1 MEPSAPYTQ
10 RPTEF
15 PARDSSA
22 GQGREA
28 VPAAASQRA
37 GLPGAAFTLVGRRDE
52 IGALDRLLAGA
63 RDGHS
68 GALVLRGEPGVGKT
82 ALVEYAVSSAA
93 GFRVTRAAG
102 VESEMELGF
111 AALHQLCVPSL
122 PWIEHLPVPQRNA
135 LGAAFGLSART
146 APERFLVGLA
156 ALSLLSAT
164 AEKQP
169 LLCVVE
175 DAQSLDRESEQVLG
189 FVARRLA
196 AGRIAFLF
204 ATRERRDEL
213 TGLPEL
219 PVEGLDED
227 DARTLLASV
236 IRGPLDARVCDRIIA
251 ETRGNPLALLELQR
265 GLPAAGLAVGF
276 ALSPALPLAGRIE
289 ASFRRQVGELP
300 AETQRLLLIASADWA
315 GAAAKVW
322 RAAELLGIGE
332 EAAVPAEEAG
342 LLDID
347 TAVRFRHPLVRSA
360 VYRQAS
366 HAERRAVHQA
376 LAEAYDP
383 EPDADRRA
391 WHLAAGAPGLD
402 ERIAAELEHSAGRA
416 QERGGLAA
424 AAAFL
429 DRSAQLTPDPPRQ
442 ASRLLLAA
450 AAHLGAGANRRAQ
463 ELLALSGRHLHDP
476 AARAH
481 AMRMEGV
488 IRFADGRGG
497 DTPSLLLAAAMA
509 FRECDPRLAHETLME
524 ALEAAMWAAQFT
536 DGTTVLDV
544 AEALPAFPMP
554 DGDMTTAY
562 LLLRGY
568 SQRLTTGYPAAIEW
582 WRRAVGTHARDACGC
597 TRLQLLGMAWNAT
610 GEMLDFE
617 SHCAIARERVRLA
630 REEGALATLPV
641 ALSCLAFTEQLS
653 GRIEAAEALA
663 AEAIEI
669 TAATGAPAWPGAQG
683 IMLLGPLAW
692 RGRERE
698 ARLAAEEVSTE
709 ASKRGQGL
717 AAAIAQYFLTML
729 ELGLG
734 HYEQARAHALNVYE
748 ADSLYLGSLSL
759 ADVIEAT
766 VRSDDP
772 DTAQAALARLSAR
785 ARASGTPWALGL
797 LARGSAL
804 LARDEDAEALY
815 TEALDHLGRSGVT
828 TELARAHL
836 LYGEWLRRQRR
847 RCDARAQLG
856 LAHDKFQAMGAG
868 AFAARASA
876 ELLATGERA
885 RRQVI
890 KTRGQLTPQEH
901 QVAYLAAEGEPTAEI
916 AAQLFISPHTVTYH
930 LRKVFAKLEITSRAQ
945 LLRALRNQPE
955 ATGTDA

>member
-15 PARDSSA
+15 PARDSLA

-28 VPAAASQRA
+28 VPAAASPRAGLPGAGLPGAGLPGA

-93 GFRVTRAAG
+93 GFRVTRAVG

-265 GLPAAGLAVGF
+265 GLPAAELAVGF

-289 ASFRRQVGELP
+289 DSFRRQVGELP

-315 GAAAKVW
+315 GEAAKVW

-360 VYRQAS
+360 VYRRAS

-463 ELLALSGRHLHDP
+463 ELLALSVRHLHDP

-488 IRFADGRGG
+488 IRFADGRGA

-544 AEALPAFPMP
+544 AEALPAFPLP
-554 DGDMTTAY
+554 DGDMTTAC

-568 SQRLTTGYPAAIEW
+568 FQRLTTGYPAAIEW
-582 WRRAVGTHARDACGC
+582 WRRAVGTHARDAGGC

-692 RGRERE
+692 RGHEE
-698 ARLAAEEVSTE
+698 ARLAAEEVSRE
-709 ASKRGQGL
+709 ARTRGQGL
-717 AAAIAQYFLTML
+717 AATIAQYFLTML

-766 VRSDDP
+766 VRSADDL
-772 DTAQAALARLSAR
+772 DTAQAALARLSVR
-785 ARASGTPWALGL
+785 ARASGTAWALGL

-815 TEALDHLGRSGVT
+815 TEALDHLGRSGVS

-847 RCDARAQLG
+847 RRDARAQLR
-856 LAHDKFQAMGAG
+856 LARDKFQGMGAG
-868 AFAARASA
+868 AFAGRANV

-885 RRQVI
+885 AYGSSR
-890 KTRGQLTPQEH
+890 P
-901 QVAYLAAEGEPTAEI
+901 VA
-916 AAQLFISPHTVTYH
+916 S
-930 LRKVFAKLEITSRAQ
+930 
-945 LLRALRNQPE
+945 
-955 ATGTDA
+955 

>member
-1 MEPSAPYTQ
+1 M
-10 RPTEF
+10 
-15 PARDSSA
+15 
-22 GQGREA
+22 
-28 VPAAASQRA
+28 
-37 GLPGAAFTLVGRRDE
+37 
-52 IGALDRLLAGA
+52 
-63 RDGHS
+63 
-68 GALVLRGEPGVGKT
+68 LRGEPGVGKT

-135 LGAAFGLSART
+135 LGAAFGLSARA

-175 DAQSLDRESEQVLG
+175 DAQSLDRESGQVLG
-189 FVARRLA
+189 FVARRLG

-251 ETRGNPLALLELQR
+251 ETRGNPLALLELPR
-265 GLPAAGLAVGF
+265 GLPAAELAVGF

-289 ASFRRQVGELP
+289 DSFRRQVGELP

-315 GAAAKVW
+315 GEAAKVW
-322 RAAELLGIGE
+322 RAAELLGIGEEAAVPAE

-463 ELLALSGRHLHDP
+463 ELLALSVGHLHDP

-544 AEALPAFPMP
+544 AEALPAFPLP

-582 WRRAVGTHARDACGC
+582 WRRAVGTHARDAGGR

-617 SHCAIARERVRLA
+617 SHCAVARERVRLA

-698 ARLAAEEVSTE
+698 ARLAAE
-709 ASKRGQGL
+709 RGQHRS
-717 AAAIAQYFLTML
+717 Q
-729 ELGLG
+729 
-734 HYEQARAHALNVYE
+734 QARTRARGGDRPVF
-748 ADSLYLGSLSL
+748 
-759 ADVIEAT
+759 
-766 VRSDDP
+766 SDH
-772 DTAQAALARLSAR
+772 AR
-785 ARASGTPWALGL
+785 ARP
-797 LARGSAL
+797 
-804 LARDEDAEALY
+804 
-815 TEALDHLGRSGVT
+815 
-828 TELARAHL
+828 
-836 LYGEWLRRQRR
+836 
-847 RCDARAQLG
+847 
-856 LAHDKFQAMGAG
+856 
-868 AFAARASA
+868 
-876 ELLATGERA
+876 
-885 RRQVI
+885 
-890 KTRGQLTPQEH
+890 
-901 QVAYLAAEGEPTAEI
+901 
-916 AAQLFISPHTVTYH
+916 
-930 LRKVFAKLEITSRAQ
+930 
-945 LLRALRNQPE
+945 RAL
-955 ATGTDA
+955 